1 MAAMTKRPSVTPRN
15 AIGPGS
21 ACASSCYCPP
31 HKTLSPDSIMNHT
44 DQDAAAA
51 HQGGPLAGVR
61 ILDMATVVAAPF
73 ASTLCADMGAEV
85 VKLELPDGT
94 DPLRGLAPVK
104 DKLPLYW
111 KVTNRGKRGITLDV
125 RKPEGRALFLKM
137 LPQFDVLVENFRT
150 GTLDRWG
157 LDAGTLHASNPRL
170 TILRL
175 TGFGQTGPY
184 AGRAGFAR
192 VFEAMSGFTNLV
204 GDPCGPPL
212 HMNYPMGDMVAGLFG
227 AFSIAAAVADSRRA
241 QDRGNGLHGREIDLS
256 ATEALFRLLE
266 PLAVEYE
273 QLGQV
278 RQRAGNRATYT
289 APSNMYATA
298 DGHWVSLVASS
309 DPIFRRLCHAIGEAG
324 LADDPRYAS
333 NPERVRH
340 LDALDAVI
348 KTWFATHDYEAVAQA
363 LGAREIP
370 FSKIFTIADIMR
382 DPHFQARGAIVR
394 LPDPDLGS
402 IPAPCM
408 VPRFSGHQPPAP
420 RSGPAV
426 GEHNDAFYGELGL
439 TAADLETLR
448 GQQVV

>member
-157 LDAGTLHASNPRL
+157 LDAGTLHAANPRL